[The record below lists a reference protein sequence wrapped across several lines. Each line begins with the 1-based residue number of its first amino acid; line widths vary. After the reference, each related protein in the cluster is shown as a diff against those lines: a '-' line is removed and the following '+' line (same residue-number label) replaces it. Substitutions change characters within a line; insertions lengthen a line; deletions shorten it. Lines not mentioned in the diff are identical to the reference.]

1 MSHVHRQGSGLSK
14 SHKMKREHAKHRAK
28 ITGDTEGLVIKG
40 RLRIG
45 KALEE
50 RIINE

>member
-28 ITGDTEGLVIKG
+28 ITGDTEGLVISE
-40 RLRIG
+40 RIG